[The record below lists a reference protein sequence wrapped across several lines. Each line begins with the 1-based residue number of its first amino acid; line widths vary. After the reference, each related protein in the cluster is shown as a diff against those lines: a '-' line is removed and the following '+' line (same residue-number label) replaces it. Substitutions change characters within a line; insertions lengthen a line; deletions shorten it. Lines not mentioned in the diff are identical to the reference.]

1 MNGIE
6 QPGFN
11 TRLWRR
17 FLAMAAPYWRSEERW
32 RARGMLALLIVL
44 LLGQTG
50 FNVLFNHETG
60 EFTSALAARDAERFW
75 ASIWRCLALLSAAVP
90 IYGLYYFVRDT
101 LGLRWRRWLTE
112 DFLQRYFGRRAY
124 YRLNT
129 ITGIDN
135 PDQRIAEDI
144 NAFTQQSLYFS
155 MILLGAVLQLSAFAG
170 VLWSIS
176 RTLVYFL
183 LGYAVFSTLFTAGVF
198 GRQLIGLNF
207 RQLQREAD
215 FRFNLVRV
223 REHAEPIAFH
233 RGEAREMSTLQRV
246 FAAIYANYQQ
256 VLRWQFKLNL
266 FQYAHSFLTTV
277 LPSVIVAQQV
287 LEGELE
293 VGRAIQAAGA
303 FAAILSA
310 LTVVV
315 EHFESLSRFS
325 AGIDR
330 LHGFA
335 KALAPVPAAGGDE
348 QQIRS
353 QDGFTLELQQLNL
366 YTPGHEHLLLRDLS
380 LGVAPGAG
388 LLIVGA
394 SGAGKSSLLRAI
406 AGLWTS
412 GSGLV
417 RRPAGHDMLFLPQHP
432 YLPLGDLRSQ
442 LLYPQL
448 SQDTSDAELQQW
460 LERVNL
466 GDLAQ
471 RFGGLD
477 AVQDWA
483 KLLSVGDWRLRAPCS
498 PSRATCCWTKPPAR
512 STPTTRRASTPSC
525 RACPSPP
532 SASATTPRCCNTTSR
547 CWSCR
552 ARGPGSCG
560 RRPAT
565 AGPACE
571 GARPYAKRPATGH
584 GPRHHAAR
592 LHQRH
597 RRGRGRPGGPSLPA
611 CAGAGGGGRG
621 R

>member
-60 EFTSALAARDAERFW
+60 EFTSALAARDADRFW

-112 DFLQRYFGRRAY
+112 DFLRRYFGRRAY

-144 NAFTQQSLYFS
+144 NSFTQQSLYFS

-233 RGEAREMSTLQRV
+233 RGEAREMSALQRV

-335 KALAPVPAAGGDE
+335 KALAPAPPTAGEDH
-348 QQIRS
+348 IRS
-353 QDGFTLELQQLNL
+353 QDGFTLELQQLSL
-366 YTPGHEHLLLRDLS
+366 YTPGREHLLLRELS
-380 LGVAPGAG
+380 LGVTPGAG

-417 RRPAGHDMLFLPQHP
+417 LRPAGHDMLFLPQHP

-442 LLYPQL
+442 LLYPHL
-448 SQDTSDAELQQW
+448 EQDSSDAELQQW

-483 KLLSVGDWRLRAPCS
+483 KLLSVGEQQRLAFARALLAKP
-498 PSRATCCWTKPPAR
+498 RYLLLDEATSALDADNEAR
-512 STPTTRRASTPSC
+512 LYAQLQGLSI
-525 RACPSPP
+525 
-532 SASATTPRCCNTTSR
+532 
-547 CWSCR
+547 
-552 ARGPGSCG
+552 
-560 RRPAT
+560 T
-565 AGPACE
+565 AISVS
-571 GARPYAKRPATGH
+571 
-584 GPRHHAAR
+584 HHAA
-592 LHQRH
+592 LLQYHQQVLELQ
-597 RRGRGRPGGPSLPA
+597 GQGAWQLQPA
-611 CAGAGGGGRG
+611 AGYQWHST
-621 R
+621 